1 MQQTLPLCLAGE
13 NTCLLTVLSESILTQ
28 VLELVGVS
36 LVQQKKKNRN
46 V

>member
-1 MQQTLPLCLAGE
+1 MQRTFPLCLAGE
-13 NTCLLTVLSESILTQ
+13 NTCLTVRSESILTQ